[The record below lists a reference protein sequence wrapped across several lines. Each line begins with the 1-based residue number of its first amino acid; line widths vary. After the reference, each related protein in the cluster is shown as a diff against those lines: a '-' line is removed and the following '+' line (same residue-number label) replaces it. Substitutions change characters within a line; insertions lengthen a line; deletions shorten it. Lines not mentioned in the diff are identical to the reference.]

1 MRINYLPSILYFGM
15 PMGLIGTGLN
25 AQHLA
30 VLLGLHNDI
39 ASWILFY
46 GWISLA
52 IVGSHYI
59 KHLFGEVRTAM
70 QQEWQ
75 DPFKRNFFPAIT
87 LTLLL
92 LLLSLKPYFDAL
104 EVDQAWLSSGY
115 FTIVTFHTILNIKL
129 INNWLFSDDLYL
141 RHHKPTWFVLLSGNF
156 MVIISGV
163 HLVDLQRFPVWNEVL
178 WLFFSMGLFLWLVF
192 TVSLF
197 YRLLFTSPLQ
207 VTMRPSLFIFLAPP
221 SLGVIASLLL
231 TQDMTVSQSLASESL
246 SVSPLT
252 WVLYGFATLMLLLWV
267 TLVRFFYQS
276 GLSMAGWAYIYP
288 MAAYGLATQYMA
300 MQLNSSLL
308 VIGSVSVFI
317 FVLILI
323 SLLTV
328 WLIKQSLQKVIE

>member
-15 PMGLIGTGLN
+15 PMGLIGAGLN
-25 AQHLA
+25 AQHLTA
-30 VLLGLHNDI
+30 QLDLDSNI
-39 ASWILFY
+39 ALWILFY

-70 QQEWQ
+70 LQEWH

-92 LLLSLKPYFDAL
+92 LLLSLKPYFEAL
-104 EVDQAWLSSGY
+104 EIDQAWLSSGY
-115 FTIVTFHTILNIKL
+115 FTIVTFHSILNLKL
-129 INNWLFSDDLYL
+129 INNWLFRDDLSL
-141 RHHKPTWFVLLSGNF
+141 RQHKPTWFVLLSGNF
-156 MVIISGV
+156 LVIISGV
-163 HLVDLQRFPVWNEVL
+163 KLVDLQDFPVWNEVL
-178 WLFFSMGLFLWLVF
+178 WLFFSMSLFLWLVF

-231 TQDMTVSQSLASESL
+231 TQDITASQPLLSESL
-246 SVSPLT
+246 AISPLT
-252 WVLYGFATLMLLLWV
+252 WILYGFATLMLLLWV

-308 VIGSVSVFI
+308 LIGSVSVFI
-317 FVLILI
+317 FVLILT
-323 SLLTV
+323 SLLTA
-328 WLIKQSLQKVIE
+328 WLIKQSLQKVID